1 MDISQRTRSK
11 RKSASDQGWTPAA
24 SSEYPVNQKE
34 DYVK

>member
-1 MDISQRTRSK
+1 MDISQRTRK

-24 SSEYPVNQKE
+24 SSEHPVDQKE

>member
-1 MDISQRTRSK
+1 MDISQQKRSK
-11 RKSASDQGWTPAA
+11 RKTASDQRWTPAA

>member
-11 RKSASDQGWTPAA
+11 RKSASDQRWTPAA
-24 SSEYPVNQKE
+24 SSEYPVDQKE